1 LPKATVVLIILLFFA
16 AGTAIGQDV
25 RYNFDSRTDF
35 SKFKTFK
42 WVDIK
47 DRFRAIDLPPQQI
60 KDAVNAELKNKGLE
74 RSDSDNSDLYIGYQL
89 AVYFDEPFSS
99 YSSDWGYGPGWYGG
113 GWYRKYGE
121 FRPVVKT
128 ATTDTSTIHA
138 DHLSIDLYDSHG
150 HDLIW
155 RGMVKATLDSTD
167 KPDKQQKTLQRAI
180 AYLFKNYPPETKN
193 NK

>member
-1 LPKATVVLIILLFFA
+1 LPKVKVVPIILLLFA

-25 RYNFDSRTDF
+25 RYNFDKNTDF

-47 DRFRAIDLPPQQI
+47 GGFRPTDLPEQQI

-74 RSDSDNSDLYIGYQL
+74 RSDSDNADLYIGYQT
-89 AVYFDEPFSS
+89 AVYFDEQFRS

-121 FRPVVKT
+121 LRPVVKT
-128 ATTDTSTIHA
+128 ATSDTSTIHT
-138 DHLSIDLYDSHG
+138 DHLAIDFYDSHG

-155 RGMVKATLDSTD
+155 RGMVKAPLDSTAS
-167 KPDKQQKTLQRAI
+167 PDKQRKNLQTAI
-180 AYLFKNYPPETKN
+180 AKLLKNYPPDTKN
-193 NK
+193 KK

>member
-1 LPKATVVLIILLFFA
+1 MGDRIRHGRPTLPKVTVVAIILLLFA

-25 RYNFDSRTDF
+25 RYNFDKNTDF

-47 DRFRAIDLPPQQI
+47 DGYRTTDLPQQQI
-60 KDAVNAELKNKGLE
+60 KNAVNAELKNKGLE
-74 RSDSDNSDLYIGYQL
+74 GYESDNADLYIGYQV
-89 AVYFDEPFSS
+89 AVYFDEQFTR

-128 ATTDTSTIHA
+128 ATSDTSTIHV
-138 DHLSIDLYDSHG
+138 DHLAID
-150 HDLIW
+150 
-155 RGMVKATLDSTD
+155 
-167 KPDKQQKTLQRAI
+167 
-180 AYLFKNYPPETKN
+180 
-193 NK
+193 